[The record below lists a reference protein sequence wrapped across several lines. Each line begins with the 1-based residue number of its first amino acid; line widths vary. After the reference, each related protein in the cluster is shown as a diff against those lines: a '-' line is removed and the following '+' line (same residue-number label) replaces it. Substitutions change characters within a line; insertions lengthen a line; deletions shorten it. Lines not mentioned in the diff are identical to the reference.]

1 MQLSFPIR
9 VKLIMTLLLVITLVV
24 GSITYMMATL
34 FHTDKTTYIY
44 DLTSIVAQHVAEE
57 AESLQVGYQERLKLF
72 SRIMLNSDLPQREKS
87 KLLQTLFED
96 IGEFVAVTLYNGTE
110 EQLTVY
116 DAGSLDAAGLNKSD
130 LKAYRGKHPL
140 PFARINGGEVY
151 TVNSTINEALPT
163 LTIAVTIAGQ
173 ESTSVAAAVVRL
185 DQLLKLTRR
194 SSVFET
200 FLTNSEGAVLAHND
214 VSIVASHAGLGWI
227 PIDARDKLGVLLKNQ
242 STAITLE
249 YDILNGESVVS
260 GFARSQNGSLVAGAQ
275 VPKSAAYLTARELLD
290 DLVWVALA
298 LLVLAAIIGIFW
310 AQALTRPIESLSKAV
325 KVVGQ
330 GNFDIQL
337 NVTSRDEIGALA
349 DSFNHMTTEL
359 HDRADALDVA
369 QSALV
374 QSEKMAAF
382 GQLGAGIAHE
392 VKNPLAGILGYA
404 QLSKRKVDKESPVY
418 NNLVVIEKETKR
430 CKDIIDNLMKFAR
443 QEDANKRPTDVNMVI
458 EDAITI
464 VDHQLSVNQIRVFK
478 ELAVDLPY
486 INADANQIQQVLMNF
501 LINAQQ
507 AMDGKPGEVRVSSRL
522 LASGRIEIGV
532 ADDGPGMSEE
542 VKDKVFEPFFTTK
555 PAGKGTGLGLSVTFG
570 IIRDHQGTVAIESEP
585 GQGAAFII
593 SLPTIDQ
600 LQKNPDE
607 DHGNEKMDASA

>member
-9 VKLIMTLLLVITLVV
+9 VKLITTLLLVITLVV
-24 GSITYMMATL
+24 GAITYMMATL

-57 AESLQVGYQERLKLF
+57 AQSLQVGYQERLKLF
-72 SRIMLNSDLPQREKS
+72 SRIMLNSDFPQRQKS

-96 IGEFVAVTLYNGTE
+96 IGEFVAVTLYKDSE

-116 DAGSLDAAGLNKSD
+116 DAGSLEAAGLSKAD
-130 LKAYRGKHPL
+130 LKVYRDQHPL
-140 PFARINGGEVY
+140 PFERINGGETY
-151 TVNSTINEALPT
+151 AVNSTLNEALPT
-163 LTIAVTIAGQ
+163 LTIAVTIADQ
-173 ESTSVAAAVVRL
+173 EGGSVAAAVVRL

-227 PIDARDKLGVLLKNQ
+227 PIDARNDLEMLLQNQ
-242 STAITLE
+242 SSAITLE
-249 YDILNGESVVS
+249 YDILNGESVVA
-260 GFARSQNGSLVAGAQ
+260 GFARSQNGLLIAGAQ

-290 DLVWVALA
+290 DLVWVSLA

-359 HDRADALDVA
+359 HDRADALGVA

-404 QLSKRKVDKESPVY
+404 QLSKRKVDKDSPVY
-418 NNLVVIEKETKR
+418 KNLVVIEKETKR

-443 QEDANKRPTDVNMVI
+443 QEDSNKRPTDVNMVI

-486 INADANQIQQVLMNF
+486 INADANQLQQVLMNF

-570 IIRDHQGTVAIESEP
+570 IIRDHQGTVTIESEP

-593 SLPTIDQ
+593 SLPTIDK
-600 LQKNPDE
+600 LQNYPDE
-607 DHGNEKMDASA
+607 ECRNEKVDSSV